1 MTLKHSVNI
10 FNSLLLSS
18 ACIQYRSGSNYQFL
32 ISPMWRRLHIKW
44 PHFFMILKVWDERRQ
59 KRAPTENNN
68 CRISFRQSSKCGVNC
83 LVVLVAG
90 CDWQKAHLQITA
102 GIKKVVMADL
112 FWKETALASEVP
124 SCSYVKVHVPDCRRV
139 CILRWCSPGLRSRL
153 CFDDTEKKTFIFLW
167 LG

>member
-1 MTLKHSVNI
+1 MTLKRSVNI

-59 KRAPTENNN
+59 KRAPTENN
-68 CRISFRQSSKCGVNC
+68 NC

-153 CFDDTEKKTFIFLW
+153 SALMIQKKKLSSSSGWVKTQAVM
-167 LG
+167 

>member
-1 MTLKHSVNI
+1 MTLKRSVNI

-59 KRAPTENNN
+59 KRAPTDNN
-68 CRISFRQSSKCGVNC
+68 NC

-102 GIKKVVMADL
+102 GIKKVVMEDL

-153 CFDDTEKKTFIFLW
+153 SALMIQKKKLSSSSGWVKTQAVM
-167 LG
+167 

>member
-1 MTLKHSVNI
+1 MTLKRSVNI

-68 CRISFRQSSKCGVNC
+68 C

-102 GIKKVVMADL
+102 GIKKVVMEDL

-153 CFDDTEKKTFIFLW
+153 SALMIQKKKLSSSSGWVKTQAVM
-167 LG
+167 

>member
-1 MTLKHSVNI
+1 MTLKCSVNI

-59 KRAPTENNN
+59 KRAPTDNN
-68 CRISFRQSSKCGVNC
+68 NC

-102 GIKKVVMADL
+102 GIKKVVMEDL

-153 CFDDTEKKTFIFLW
+153 SALMIQKKKTFILLW

>member
-1 MTLKHSVNI
+1 MTLKCSVNI

-59 KRAPTENNN
+59 KRAPTDNN
-68 CRISFRQSSKCGVNC
+68 NC

-102 GIKKVVMADL
+102 GIKKVVMEDL

-153 CFDDTEKKTFIFLW
+153 SALMIQKKKNFHLP
-167 LG
+167 LVGLKHRPSCR

>member
-1 MTLKHSVNI
+1 MTLKCSVNI
-10 FNSLLLSS
+10 FNSLLLPS

-59 KRAPTENNN
+59 KRAPTDNN
-68 CRISFRQSSKCGVNC
+68 NC

-102 GIKKVVMADL
+102 GIKKVVMEDL

-153 CFDDTEKKTFIFLW
+153 SALMIQKKKLSSSSGWVKTQAVM
-167 LG
+167 